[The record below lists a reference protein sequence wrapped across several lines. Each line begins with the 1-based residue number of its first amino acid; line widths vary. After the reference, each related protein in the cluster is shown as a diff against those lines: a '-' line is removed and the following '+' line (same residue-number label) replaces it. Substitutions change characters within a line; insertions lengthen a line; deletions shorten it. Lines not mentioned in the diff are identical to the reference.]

1 MNKQRVKK
9 LLPKIEKI
17 LERRVDLDEA
27 IDLLDLYVNPNDK
40 DDLILEQL
48 SFSYEKGLVR

>member
-17 LERRVDLDEA
+17 LERQVKLDEA

-40 DDLILEQL
+40 DDLVLQQL
-48 SFSYEKGLVR
+48 NDARLRKGVR